1 FHPEDVKRLLDERRT
16 ALTQPIPFEN
26 EQRMLGKDGG
36 YRWFLVRYSPLL
48 DEEGRIDRWYVAA
61 FDIEDRKRAELEL
74 KQAYLHFSEAQRLS
88 KTGSFISDLL
98 VDEHVWSEELRRIC
112 EFDPKAKVTVQ
123 LVRDIIHPE
132 DVPLYEAA
140 LARGMTGK
148 DVDFVFRI
156 VTSRGVTKHLRGIAR
171 VTELVAGRP
180 LFSGAIQDV
189 TEIKEAEEALN
200 RA

>member
-1 FHPEDVKRLLDERRT
+1 ALQSSERNLRLMINAIPTFIHVLSADGSVLYVNQTVLDYTGLTVEDVKEQRYRSRVFHPEDVKRLLDERRT

-98 VDEHVWSEELRRIC
+98 VD
-112 EFDPKAKVTVQ
+112 
-123 LVRDIIHPE
+123 
-132 DVPLYEAA
+132 
-140 LARGMTGK
+140 
-148 DVDFVFRI
+148 
-156 VTSRGVTKHLRGIAR
+156 
-171 VTELVAGRP
+171 
-180 LFSGAIQDV
+180 
-189 TEIKEAEEALN
+189 
-200 RA
+200 